1 MQANGSLKRHFAV
14 AAVAALLGFGNA
26 AQAECTAG
34 PTTREIVWSTANGPH
49 LLTSNFL
56 VPADTRLVVLAGT
69 EIRVAPGIGIG
80 VAGVLEVEGQPGRE
94 VTFTAQ
100 NEGNGQ
106 TTDAWAG
113 IGIHGPHGRAR
124 FNHARIRHA
133 GMPGIPEFG
142 AGLTVASPCAFEFI
156 NSSLSLS
163 QRTGIFVDASPQGT
177 PKFVNARI
185 VDNAHH
191 GILIYDSSAEIRDSL
206 IDGNGADG
214 FKNLHTGG
222 YRGNRSVISNSDVTN
237 NGGNGVFLFSHT
249 EVPHTSQSYGHGNN
263 ITGNGGEQIAVFYTN
278 YLRSGKVREGGATEM
293 IDWSGN
299 FFGELVFENG
309 CPWSAAPPHAPRS
322 YLSFDAPHLN
332 HCEDPPEGPV
342 SSQIHH
348 LITDNGACNL
358 LRCGVDQ
365 VRVTPFSGSRF
376 PRLWDVVSPT
386 PPTDL

>member
-1 MQANGSLKRHFAV
+1 MHVKTPLKRHY
-14 AAVAALLGFGNA
+14 AAVAVGVLLGFGNA

-49 LLTSNFL
+49 VLTSDFL

-69 EIRVAPGIGIG
+69 EIRVSPGRGIG
-80 VAGVLEVEGQPGRE
+80 VAGVLEVQGQPGRE

-100 NEGNGQ
+100 NEGSGE
-106 TTDAWAG
+106 TTAAWSG

-124 FNHARIRHA
+124 FHHASIRHA
-133 GMPGIPEFG
+133 GLPGEAEFG
-142 AGLTVASPCAFEFI
+142 AGLTVASPCSFEFI
-156 NSSLSLS
+156 NSSISHS
-163 QRTGIFVDASPQGT
+163 QRTGVFVTASPQGT

-191 GILIYDSSAEIRDSL
+191 GMLIYDSSADIRDSL

-222 YRGNRSVISNSDVTN
+222 YHGNRSVISNSDITN

-263 ITGNGGEQIAVFYTN
+263 ITGNGSKQIAVFYNN
-278 YLRSGKVREGGATEM
+278 YLRNGKVREAGVTEV

-299 FFGELVFENG
+299 YFGALVFENG
-309 CPWSAAPPHAPRS
+309 CPWSAAPPHAPRN
-322 YLSFDAPHLN
+322 YLSFNFPHIN
-332 HCEDPPEGPV
+332 PCEDPPEGPV
-342 SSQIHH
+342 SFQIHH
-348 LITDNGACNL
+348 MFPDNAACNL

-376 PRLWDVVSPT
+376 PRLWDVVSPS